1 VIAVSAI
8 TLLLTLGA
16 ITTPYSIVFA
26 KKHSNGGDNNGNDQ
40 KQKDNPSNG
49 SNPPQDQST
58 NSGDQSTPSDV
69 NTLTPPP
76 PIQTLLPVN
85 PPSSKVDCS
94 KTPNDPSCPPPKPV
108 PPVDCAANPTDPS
121 CPHPSKDCEPSYP
134 SLCIPKGP
142 PGNHNCID
150 TPEKCPPPK
159 PVPPVDCIANPTDP
173 SCPPPVARTTVV
185 PPPHPDDSCLLHP
198 EQEKCKPDQSG
209 NCPSGFL
216 LNGKGH
222 CFPDKKCPKGFEKQ
236 NNDETGTCH
245 PIEPPKD
252 CEPSYPSLCIP
263 KGSSDIDCPTLEK
276 RGIHD
281 FKVIGSDPH
290 GFDGDNDGIGCED
303 GHHNSGRNGNGNG
316 NNGDNVHVTV
326 HKHITSNS
334 NPTSVVT
341 RNTKITD
348 QLTVG
353 QAIDGCKDLTKKS
366 PDNAL
371 KKSCNI
377 MMAATF
383 NYCMTHT
390 KLWLTDSNICSDNL
404 YLKNVQRYI
413 AENVNLKLF
422 PATIYNIRP

>member
-1 VIAVSAI
+1 LAIAITVIAVLAMI
-8 TLLLTLGA
+8 LLLVLGA
-16 ITTPYSIVFA
+16 VITPYSIVFA
-26 KKHSNGGDNNGNDQ
+26 KKHSNGGNNNGNDQ
-40 KQKDNPSNG
+40 KQKDNPNNG
-49 SNPPQDQST
+49 GNPPPDQSSG
-58 NSGDQSTPSDV
+58 SGDQSTPTDG

-76 PIQTLLPVN
+76 PIQPLLPLN
-85 PPSSKVDCS
+85 PPPSEVDCS
-94 KTPNDPSCPPPKPV
+94 KTPDDPSCPPPKPV
-108 PPVDCAANPTDPS
+108 PPVDC
-121 CPHPSKDCEPSYP
+121 
-134 SLCIPKGP
+134 
-142 PGNHNCID
+142 
-150 TPEKCPPPK
+150 
-159 PVPPVDCIANPTDP
+159 VANPTDP
-173 SCPPPVARTTVV
+173 SCPPPA
-185 PPPHPDDSCLLHP
+185 PDDSCLFHP
-198 EQEKCKPDQSG
+198 EQKICGPDQSG
-209 NCPSGFL
+209 NCPPGFL
-216 LNGKGH
+216 LNGKGQ
-222 CFPDKKCPKGFEKQ
+222 CIPDKECPAGFEKHD
-236 NNDETGTCH
+236 NDETGACY
-245 PIEPPKD
+245 PKVKD
-252 CEPSYPSLCIP
+252 CNSSYPGNCI
-263 KGSSDIDCPTLEK
+263 SSPPPNLNCEDIKP
-276 RGIHD
+276 RN

-303 GHHNSGRNGNGNG
+303 KSSPRPPDGTGNTNGNS
-316 NNGDNVHVTV
+316 VHVTV
-326 HKHITSNS
+326 HKYITSNS
-334 NPTSVVT
+334 NPTSMVT

>member
-1 VIAVSAI
+1 LAIAITVIAVLAMI
-8 TLLLTLGA
+8 LLLVLGA
-16 ITTPYSIVFA
+16 VITPYSIVFA
-26 KKHSNGGDNNGNDQ
+26 KKHSNGGNNNGNDQ
-40 KQKDNPSNG
+40 KQKDNPNNG
-49 SNPPQDQST
+49 GNPPPDQSSG
-58 NSGDQSTPSDV
+58 SGDQSTPTDG

-76 PIQTLLPVN
+76 PIQPLLPLN
-85 PPSSKVDCS
+85 PPPSEVDCS
-94 KTPNDPSCPPPKPV
+94 KTPDDPSCPPPKPV
-108 PPVDCAANPTDPS
+108 PPVDCVANPTDPS
-121 CPHPSKDCEPSYP
+121 
-134 SLCIPKGP
+134 
-142 PGNHNCID
+142 
-150 TPEKCPPPK
+150 CPPPK
-159 PVPPVDCIANPTDP
+159 PVPPVDCVANPTDP
-173 SCPPPVARTTVV
+173 SCPPPA
-185 PPPHPDDSCLLHP
+185 PDDSCLFHP
-198 EQEKCKPDQSG
+198 EQKICGPDQSG
-209 NCPSGFL
+209 NCPPGFL
-216 LNGKGH
+216 LNGKGQ
-222 CFPDKKCPKGFEKQ
+222 CIPDKECPAGFEKHD
-236 NNDETGTCH
+236 NDETGACY
-245 PIEPPKD
+245 PKVKD
-252 CEPSYPSLCIP
+252 CNSSYPGNCI
-263 KGSSDIDCPTLEK
+263 SSPPPNLNCEDIKP
-276 RGIHD
+276 RN

-303 GHHNSGRNGNGNG
+303 KSSPRPPDGTGNTNGNS
-316 NNGDNVHVTV
+316 VHVTV
-326 HKHITSNS
+326 HKYITSNS
-334 NPTSVVT
+334 NPTSMVT

>member
-1 VIAVSAI
+1 LVLAIGVIVVTAI
-8 TLLLTLGA
+8 TLLLVIGA
-16 ITTPYSIVFA
+16 AIAPYSIVFA
-26 KKHSNGGDNNGNDQ
+26 KKHSSGGNNNGNDQ
-40 KQKDNPSNG
+40 KQKDDSSNG
-49 SNPPQDQST
+49 SNTPSEQLT
-58 NSGDQSTPSDV
+58 NSADQPPSTDGNPSP
-69 NTLTPPP
+69 PPP

-85 PPSSKVDCS
+85 PPIPKVDCS
-94 KTPNDPSCPPPKPV
+94 KTPNDPSCPPPKTV
-108 PPVDCAANPTDPS
+108 A
-121 CPHPSKDCEPSYP
+121 
-134 SLCIPKGP
+134 
-142 PGNHNCID
+142 
-150 TPEKCPPPK
+150 
-159 PVPPVDCIANPTDP
+159 PVDCIANPTDP

-185 PPPHPDDSCLLHP
+185 PPPHPDESCLLHP

-236 NNDETGTCH
+236 DNDETGACH
-245 PIEPPKD
+245 PKGKD
-252 CEPSYPSLCIP
+252 CNSSYPGNCI
-263 KGSSDIDCPTLEK
+263 SSPPPDLNCGDIK
-276 RGIHD
+276 QRN

-290 GFDGDNDGIGCED
+290 GFDGDNDGIGCES
-303 GHHNSGRNGNGNG
+303 NSSPPPHDGNGNSNG
-316 NNGDNVHVTV
+316 NNIHVTV